1 MNAITGDEKNRVW
14 ALLII
19 IFVSRLLFASL
30 IWKQTGPSGF
40 VSPDTPTYILP
51 AQSLITHGSFSSY
64 ETPEIVRTP
73 GYPLLLVPAVAFG
86 HPIAIGLLENFLLA
100 TASGAL
106 IWLIVRDSLPASNAG
121 LWAILLYCPEP
132 VGLLYSEQILSDMLF
147 STQLLLFVW
156 LGVRFLRKPSYVNLL
171 LAALALGAATYTRPV
186 TLYLGLWLAP
196 LLLFLPG
203 YLTRGQRLARAILF
217 PLLCGLTLAPWI
229 LRNVTVSEYPGFSSA
244 SDGGLYGYGAAA
256 VKARLEH
263 KNFVET
269 LKELGMGDDGHYF
282 ESHPEQRSWP
292 NGKIAKFQRDEAA
305 RIILGHFSTY
315 ALIHAHGCAV
325 VVFAP
330 GTTETL
336 TALGLYAKGS
346 GLLARALDQGI
357 LGATLGLIRQN
368 PVVGVALALMG
379 TQLLIYYWLAL
390 KGLRHMPPAVR
401 ALLVSLSL
409 YLVLVS
415 GQALAVARY
424 RVPVMPLVCIAA
436 GVAIANRQRKSEEL
450 REAARANVVS
460 SAL

>member
-1 MNAITGDEKNRVW
+1 MNTISGDEKNRVW
-14 ALLII
+14 ALLIV
-19 IFVSRLLFASL
+19 IFVSRLLFAMF

-40 VSPDTPTYILP
+40 VSPDTATYILP
-51 AQSLITHGSFSSY
+51 AQSLIIHGSFSSH

-86 HPIAIGLLENFLLA
+86 HPIAIGLVENFLLA
-100 TASGAL
+100 AASGVL
-106 IWLIVRDSLPASNAG
+106 IWLIARDSLPASSSG
-121 LWAILLYCPEP
+121 LWAILLYCLEP
-132 VGLLYSEQILSDMLF
+132 VGLLYSEQILSDTLF

-156 LGVRFLRKPSYVNLL
+156 LGVRFLRRPSYANLL

-196 LLLFLPG
+196 LLPFLPG
-203 YLTRGQRLARAILF
+203 NLTRGQRLARAILF
-217 PLLCGLTLAPWI
+217 PLVFGLTLAPWI
-229 LRNVTVSEYPGFSSA
+229 LRNAAVSEYPGFSSA
-244 SDGGLYGYGAAA
+244 SDGGLYAYDAAA
-256 VKARLEH
+256 VKARVEH
-263 KNFVET
+263 KSFLEAQ
-269 LKELGMGDDGHYF
+269 KELGMGEGGPYF
-282 ESHPEQRSWP
+282 EFHPEQRSWP
-292 NGKIAKFQRDEAA
+292 SGKIARFQRSEAA
-305 RIILGHFSTY
+305 RIILGHFPTY

-336 TALGLYAKGS
+336 TVLGLYPQGG

-357 LGATLGLIRQN
+357 LRATLGQIRQN

-390 KGLRHMPPAVR
+390 KGLRHMPPAMR

-409 YLVLVS
+409 YLLLVS

-424 RVPVMPLVCIAA
+424 RVPIMPLVCIVA

-460 SAL
+460 SGL